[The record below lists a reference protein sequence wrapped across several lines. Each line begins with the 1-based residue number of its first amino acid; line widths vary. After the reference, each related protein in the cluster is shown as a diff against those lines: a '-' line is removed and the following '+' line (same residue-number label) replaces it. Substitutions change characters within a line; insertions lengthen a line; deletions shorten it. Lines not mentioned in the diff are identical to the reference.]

1 MLSFLCQVWDRV
13 QMVALAT
20 WQTPLSLLRSPEA
33 MGVPCPFAIRHRLLR
48 RYVGVKKNRSETTVS
63 GSTSFVVV
71 P

>member
-33 MGVPCPFAIRHRLLR
+33 IGVPSPFAMRHRLFR
-48 RYVGVKKNRSETTVS
+48 RYVGVNKKPAPRRLCLAVLAM
-63 GSTSFVVV
+63 
-71 P
+71 